1 MIRHC
6 VLFRWLPDTTDEQVD
21 EIAKLLVDYVGTL
34 DGVVSYRFGR
44 DIGVTDGTYDFAVV
58 GDFES
63 RDAYVAYRDS
73 PRHVEIVKGI
83 VAPLLAD
90 RASVQFEISD
100 P

>member
-6 VLFRWLPDTTDEQVD
+6 VLFRWLPDTTDDQVD
-21 EIAKLLVDYVGTL
+21 EIAKLLREYVATL

-63 RDAYVAYRDS
+63 RDAYLTYRDS
-73 PRHVEIVKGI
+73 PRHVEIVKGV
-83 VAPLLAD
+83 VAQLLAE
-90 RASVQFEISD
+90 RASVQFEFD
-100 P
+100 

>member
-1 MIRHC
+1 M
-6 VLFRWLPDTTDEQVD
+6 FRWLPDTTDEQVG
-21 EIAKLLVDYVGTL
+21 EIAKMLVDYVGTL

-44 DIGVTDGTYDFAVV
+44 DIGVTEGTYDFAVV

-63 RDAYVAYRDS
+63 RDAYVTYRDS
-73 PRHVEIVKGI
+73 PRHVEIIKGI

-90 RASVQFEISD
+90 RASVQFEFSD